1 LSKLYGTPLAM
12 PEAINRYGA
21 TDVGRNTSF
30 PNKEEHS
37 SVNVRAIEKECS
49 GLSLWLRVGGLVSV
63 FLFVGLALRDNSYKN
78 TYQFNRY
85 MYESSKAQA
94 QLSVKDFHDENQAM
108 FYDDQLVDHFGGN
121 TATTW
126 SNRYYKSIN
135 YFRGPGHPIFLV
147 VGGEGALDNGMLY
160 PFVTQH
166 LAPRF
171 GAAVIQIEH
180 RFYGPYQPIMGR
192 EATVQELLTLLTP
205 QQAMAD
211 MIQLTKHFKDELGC
225 SQYDRMSEHYCPVVT
240 VGGSYPGFLSAMF
253 RLAYKDFV
261 DISYASSAPLK
272 LYDQS
277 ADQNVYYDIVTK
289 AAEKESEG
297 CADAVRNALEEAETK
312 ILQTSSI
319 QEAAKSMKLCL
330 DTIPGYITT
339 LKTLEEDLMMAIGF
353 TFADYDMDNYPPG
366 PDTSLYKACQ
376 IFQSESDD
384 ALSKVANF
392 FQFLSED
399 PAQEEGYPGL
409 VGEED
414 KDCFDLDVFLP
425 DGKNARITTSDWSGS
440 GGGNDGKM
448 WDFQLCTTLI
458 DPIGFGENS
467 MFRPTRLWTY
477 EGLTKYCQGR
487 YGEDVVPQPYALV
500 RNLGFDDLIA
510 QGASRILFTNGMQ
523 DMWSGGSYLESLSDS
538 IIALNFENGA
548 HHSDLSHVGPSQYDT
563 EDIRLGF
570 ITITNILSTWLDE
583 IRAEAKEN

>member
-1 LSKLYGTPLAM
+1 M
-12 PEAINRYGA
+12 NHYGA
-21 TDVGRNTSF
+21 TDDGRYTSSSD
-30 PNKEEHS
+30 EEYP
-37 SVNVRAIEKECS
+37 VNVQSNTKECS
-49 GLSLWLRVGGLVSV
+49 GLTRPWLPVGGLVSV
-63 FLFVGLALRDNSYKN
+63 FLLLGVTLCNISSKNSN
-78 TYQFNRY
+78 QFNRY
-85 MYESSKAQA
+85 MYESSKAHA
-94 QLSVKDFHDENQAM
+94 QLSVSEDIHDENKAM

-121 TATTW
+121 TATTTW
-126 SNRYYKSIN
+126 SNRYYKSTN

-166 LAPRF
+166 LAPTF

-192 EATVQELLTLLTP
+192 EATVQELLALLTP

-211 MIQLTKHFKDELGC
+211 MIQLTKHFKNELGC
-225 SQYDRMSEHYCPVVT
+225 SQYDRKSVHYCPVVT

-289 AAEKESEG
+289 AAERESAG
-297 CADAVRNALEEAETK
+297 CADAVRNSLEEAEAE
-312 ILQTSSI
+312 ILQASSI

-339 LKTLEEDLMMAIGF
+339 LETLKEDLMMAIAF
-353 TFADYDMDNYPPG
+353 TFADYDMDAYPPG
-366 PDTSLYKACQ
+366 PDLSIYKACQ
-376 IFQSESDD
+376 IFQSKSDG
-384 ALSKVANF
+384 ALTNVANF

-399 PAQEEGYPGL
+399 PAEEEGYPSL

-414 KDCFDLDVFLP
+414 KECFDLDVFLP

-448 WDFQLCTTLI
+448 WDFQLCTTLV

-467 MFRPTRLWTY
+467 MFPTRLWTL
-477 EGLTKYCQGR
+477 EGLTKYCQDR
-487 YGEDVVPQPYALV
+487 YGENVVPQPYALV
-500 RNLGFDDLIA
+500 RNLEFDDLLA
-510 QGASRILFTNGMQ
+510 KGASRILFTNGLQ
-523 DMWSGGSYLESLSDS
+523 DMWSGGSYLESLSDD

-570 ITITNILSTWLDE
+570 ITITQILSKWLDE
-583 IRAEAKEN
+583 IRAEAKE

>member
-1 LSKLYGTPLAM
+1 
-12 PEAINRYGA
+12 
-21 TDVGRNTSF
+21 
-30 PNKEEHS
+30 
-37 SVNVRAIEKECS
+37 
-49 GLSLWLRVGGLVSV
+49 
-63 FLFVGLALRDNSYKN
+63 
-78 TYQFNRY
+78 

-94 QLSVKDFHDENQAM
+94 QLSESEDFHDENQAM

-121 TATTW
+121 TSTTW
-126 SNRYYKSIN
+126 SNRYYKSTN

-147 VGGEGALDNGMLY
+147 VGGEGALDRMLY

-192 EATVQELLTLLTP
+192 EATVQELLALLTP

-225 SQYDRMSEHYCPVVT
+225 SQYDRKSEHYCPVVT

-289 AAEKESEG
+289 AAERESEG
-297 CADAVRNALEEAETK
+297 CADAVRNALEEASTE
-312 ILQTSSI
+312 ILQASSI

-339 LKTLEEDLMMAIGF
+339 LKTLKEDLMMAIGF
-353 TFADYDMDNYPPG
+353 TFADYDMDAYPPG
-366 PDTSLYKACQ
+366 PDTSLYKACKF
-376 IFQSESDD
+376 FQSESDE

-414 KDCFDLDVFLP
+414 KACFDLDVFLP
-425 DGKNARITTSDWSGS
+425 DGENARIATSDWSGS

-458 DPIGFGENS
+458 DPIGFGPKS
-467 MFRPTRLWTY
+467 MFPTRRWTY
-477 EGLTKYCQGR
+477 EGLTKYCQDR
-487 YGEDVVPQPYALV
+487 YGKDVVPQPYALV

-510 QGASRILFTNGMQ
+510 KGASRILFTNGMQ

-563 EDIRLGF
+563 EDIRSGF
-570 ITITNILSTWLDE
+570 ITITNILSKWLDE
-583 IRAEAKEN
+583 IRAETKEN